1 MELKEG
7 TDRRQSIRFL
17 EPYPPIEREKSQK
30 MLEAAR
36 LASLCKERKRA
47 HE

>member
-7 TDRRQSIRFL
+7 TGRPQSIRFL
-17 EPYPPIEREKSQK
+17 EPYPPVEREKIQK

-36 LASLCKERKRA
+36 LASLCKERKSA